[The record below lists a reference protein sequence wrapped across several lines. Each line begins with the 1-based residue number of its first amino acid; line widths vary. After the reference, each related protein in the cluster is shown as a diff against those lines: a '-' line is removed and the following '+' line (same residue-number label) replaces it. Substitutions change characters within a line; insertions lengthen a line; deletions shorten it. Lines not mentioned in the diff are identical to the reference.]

1 MEKCPTE
8 KQNAV
13 IDYLSEKVIALMPC
27 DQGGAG
33 KKKRKSKSKKQR
45 GDVKQ
50 RGQRGG
56 VTRLQVK
63 TFLKRVM
70 NIGITCLVIF
80 CIVTG
85 PWENLVRE
93 LEEGYALWSNG
104 GCHSMGQ
111 RFFNAF
117 AAGNRFCAVTTG
129 LERDAWNFLMN
140 DPTGRSTLFGIVSS
154 VMGVAGAYASYHSL
168 ANRLADGVA
177 RLVGTVPAIES
188 GMDVATQRQI
198 DALTTTLQQQISTSV
213 DDALERVLA
222 NPQMYARIVG
232 MMGPG
237 SAAASVMGSSYTVKK
252 DTDSQDTVGSDPDDM
267 MGGKRRKTIKKKRKN
282 KSRKRT
288 GKSRKRNRR

>member
-1 MEKCPTE
+1 MSKCPSK
-8 KQNAV
+8 KQDVV
-13 IDYLSEKVIALMPC
+13 IDYLSEMVIEKMPC

-85 PWENLVRE
+85 PWENLVQE
-93 LEEGYALWSNG
+93 LQDGYELWTSG

-117 AAGNRFCAVTTG
+117 SAGNRFCSVATG

-168 ANRLADGVA
+168 ANRIADGVA
-177 RLVGTVPAIES
+177 RVVGSVPEIQAAV
-188 GMDVATQRQI
+188 DADTQRQI
-198 DALTTTLQQQISTSV
+198 DALAGDIQRQV
-213 DDALERVLA
+213 DTAVNNAIEGVLA

-232 MMGPG
+232 MMGSG
-237 SAAASVMGSSYTVKK
+237 SAAASGMASSYTVP
-252 DTDSQDTVGSDPDDM
+252 DEQDSQETLGSDPDNM
-267 MGGKRRKTIKKKRKN
+267 MGGKRRKTKKRKN
-282 KSRKRT
+282 KSRKQR
-288 GKSRKRNRR
+288 GKSKKRNRK